1 MVKWGIY
8 YGIASVVVTMLLF
21 LIKKELLFNFGIG
34 LAAGL
39 GLAIIF
45 IVLALKEVRANN
57 EGYLGYG
64 EAVKVG
70 LVTFVIGSLISTI
83 WMYVLYN
90 FIDPSLFEMEKQKG
104 IEAAEKMVSMFSDD
118 EALIE
123 ETMAKAREELDA
135 QGDSKSI
142 MSLLGGWGI
151 SILFPGLPLAL
162 ITGAFMKKSS

>member
-1 MVKWGIY
+1 M
-8 YGIASVVVTMLLF
+8 
-21 LIKKELLFNFGIG
+21 
-34 LAAGL
+34 
-39 GLAIIF
+39 
-45 IVLALKEVRANN
+45 LALKEVRANN

-123 ETMAKAREELDA
+123 ETMAKAREE
-135 QGDSKSI
+135 
-142 MSLLGGWGI
+142 
-151 SILFPGLPLAL
+151 
-162 ITGAFMKKSS
+162 T